1 MQSRSTP
8 ASASRRSGEARDND
22 MTSDK
27 IPSDDEY
34 FEQLLDEEESRS
46 HKKLNQHARL
56 MLIRNAKLQAEI
68 VNKIIKQFPDMP
80 GQWIAAA
87 KYILFSVIS
96 SYLQVA
102 DQHGLERDMTLT
114 EAKDWIR
121 RSILSLTSRIIIEI
135 DTYPDIAKV
144 ENWYLS
150 HDQLRKFFDDE
161 SRNWW
166 M

>member
-1 MQSRSTP
+1 
-8 ASASRRSGEARDND
+8 

-27 IPSDDEY
+27 TPSDYEH
-34 FEQLLDEEESRS
+34 FEQLLDEEESKS
-46 HKKLNQHARL
+46 NKKLNQHARL
-56 MLIRNAKLQAEI
+56 TMVRNAKLQAEI

-87 KYILFSVIS
+87 QYILFSVIS

-102 DQHGLERDMTLT
+102 DHHGLERDMTLI

-121 RSILSLTSRIIIEI
+121 SSILAQTVRIITEI

-161 SRNWW
+161 YKKW
-166 M
+166 